1 MWSMEVAIQQ
11 FVEVLNVMVIL
22 LPKIH
27 NISYHTT
34 PARDLGQPV
43 YCKCKCKCIP
53 IPPCANIL
61 MQSRIGLGVGP
72 FCEHTI
78 ETYCLL
84 SD

>member
-53 IPPCANIL
+53 MPPCANIWA
-61 MQSRIGLGVGP
+61 GVGP
-72 FCEHTI
+72 FCEHEHII

-84 SD
+84 SN